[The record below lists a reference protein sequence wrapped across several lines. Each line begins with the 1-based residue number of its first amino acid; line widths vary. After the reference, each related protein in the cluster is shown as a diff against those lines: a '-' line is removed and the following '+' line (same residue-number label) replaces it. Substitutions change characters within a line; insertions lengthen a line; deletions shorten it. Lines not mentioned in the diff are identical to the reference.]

1 MRFITRTRASEG
13 SALRS
18 PGNSPVFR
26 QHRSMPLDS
35 IRTVAILAVLIYHV
49 ASRYPVADLDPIAN
63 VFRRYGLLGVD
74 VFFPLSGYLITSFLI
89 RRSDTADIKVFFA
102 RRFFRIVPL
111 YVVAVT
117 VFLAST
123 WVLNLEDENTDLIWQ
138 TYLFLTGWF
147 IFFEGTEAVPYTIT
161 WSLSVE
167 EFAYILFG
175 LAAWCLRRN
184 FLTFLIVLSIGAMAL
199 RIYLN
204 LSGYLAVYNF
214 PPARLDSITVGGIVA
229 VLAHRGMRGMMPVL
243 AGLSLATYLI
253 ALLVP
258 ELWSSLKYT
267 FIAFAT
273 CFVIVLFEAR
283 FRNAQ
288 NPFLSWFSAIG
299 FYSYFT
305 YLFHIFNIEFLLK
318 LTNRFYG
325 PADAPFWAIVLAA
338 LVLTHI
344 QAVISF
350 RIFENPLMQFGRR
363 LERNQGRGSEA
374 SHAETNPR

>member
-1 MRFITRTRASEG
+1 MRFSGQINPTAT
-13 SALRS
+13 
-18 PGNSPVFR
+18 PVKGRPRNTAVAR

-49 ASRYPVADLDPIAN
+49 ASRYPTADLDPVAY

-89 RRSDTADIKVFFA
+89 RRSATADIKVFFA

-111 YVVAVT
+111 YFTAVT
-117 VFLAST
+117 IFLLVAWT
-123 WVLNLEDENTDLIWQ
+123 LDLKGENTDLIWQ

-175 LAAWCLRRN
+175 LAAWLMRRN
-184 FLTFLIVLSIGAMAL
+184 FLTFLVILSICAMAL

-204 LSGYLAVYNF
+204 LNGFLAVYNF
-214 PPARLDSITVGGIVA
+214 PPARLDSIAIGGIVA
-229 VLAHRGMRGMMPVL
+229 FMADRRARGMMPVL

-253 ALLVP
+253 ALLMP

-273 CFVIVLFEAR
+273 CFVIVLFEKR
-283 FRNAQ
+283 FRDAQ
-288 NPFLSWFSAIG
+288 NLLLSWFSAIG
-299 FYSYFT
+299 FYSYFI
-305 YLFHIFNIEFLLK
+305 YLFHMFNIEFLMVLSEH
-318 LTNRFYG
+318 FYG
-325 PADAPFWAIVLAA
+325 DTLAPFWAVVLAA
-338 LVLTHI
+338 LTMTYV

-350 RIFENPLMQFGRR
+350 RFFEGPLMRFGRG
-363 LERNQGRGSEA
+363 LERDTRHPNIA
-374 SHAETNPR
+374 